1 MKTTF
6 RILVMVVTFVLTT
19 SVGALIAG
27 HAVALEPEDCVR
39 LTEPEDCI
47 PAIVEK
53 ECGQYPYGNEVRGRC
68 EMRIRDRAINEL
80 QTKLSICKRLSKPD
94 KNG

>member
-39 LTEPEDCI
+39 LTEPEDFI

-53 ECGQYPYGNEVRGRC
+53 ECGQYSYGNEVRGRC

-80 QTKLSICKRLSKPD
+80 QTKLSICKRLSKRD